1 MFACSIAKAQD
12 AYEPDD
18 SPSLNAP
25 HLDYGAAPQQHNFHQ
40 IADEDWAIYWLDANL
55 RTYVQLQPV
64 ASALSNKWHAEL
76 YYTEDGDLT
85 LNRTLVAQG
94 DFGVSGLNL
103 IGDSRPTAGRLFWV
117 RISAIDANF
126 IGASTN
132 YTMSLDGEAL
142 PPGGADVYESDDVP
156 SLDSPHLDYGAA
168 PQLHNFHQNSDNDW
182 AIYWLAANLRTYV
195 QLQPQA
201 GATTNNWH
209 AELYY
214 TENGDLTLSRTFVA
228 QGDFGLS
235 GLTLTGDSLPT
246 AGRLFWVRIYA
257 NDPNFIGLS
266 TGYSLSLSGEVL
278 PGNGPDAFE
287 PDNQPSLDSP
297 HLDYGAAPQ
306 IHNFHQNADND
317 WAIYWL
323 PENSRTFVQFQAQT
337 PTATN
342 KWHAELY
349 YTEDGDQSL
358 TRTLAAQGDF
368 GVSGLSL
375 IGDSR
380 AAAGRLF
387 WVRIRAIDT
396 SFVGPTSNYTISLGG
411 QTLPP
416 PCTPALIAPA
426 TLNTTTMP
434 LSWTNATGCPTPENY
449 ELRYA
454 TSTTGPWTT
463 TIVNAPALAT
473 NLVAPGNG
481 TYFSNIRA
489 CASATNCSAYSANVQ
504 TVVGTSAANEAY
516 YFHHTNP
523 QGSIIATTN
532 IAGVVVHRARFAPF
546 GTRTNRP
553 ITAGGITT
561 TPVIGL
567 GFAGKWEDEQLRLN
581 YFGGRFYDPMLSRF
595 VSLDP
600 ASMTVGDIQS
610 FNRYAYAN
618 NNPLGFVDPN
628 GNNILAV
635 TDWIDFGT
643 DVGGLLVSQIVY
655 TAAVINGDE
664 AVANEAI
671 KVMEEKR
678 LDAAI
683 STFGIIDPVPLA
695 GRAIKRFAHGAE
707 AAAGAGKAANKAE
720 AFVDAAGACRGS
732 KCSLPG
738 RCFVAGTLVLTKAG
752 LVPIETV
759 LVGDLVASREPE
771 TGIQAWKPVTQL
783 FKNLDRR
790 ILAVEFRN
798 IWNVSET
805 LQVTPNHP
813 FAVMGKGWV
822 NAANLSS
829 GDQIQTYTGDAVYV
843 VGIQNAVSQDTY
855 NFEVADFHTYFVGGN
870 QVWVHNSCL
879 DPNSVAE
886 AILNAERS
894 GSGLKEDAGHRAAS
908 FLTKAQLA
916 AGKVF
921 SDIGGDGTTRTILQ
935 TLGEFQGKKGLEKGI
950 YEFILD
956 ASGKITHQRFVS
968 GGAITGVINQTV
980 KKSP

>member
-1 MFACSIAKAQD
+1 MVLRVIAFLFIVLFTASSFAQD

-18 SPSLNAP
+18 VPSLNSP
-25 HLDYGAAPQQHNFHQ
+25 HLDGGVIQNHNFHQ
-40 IADEDWAIYWLDANL
+40 VGDTDWGIYWLEPNF
-55 RTYVQLQPV
+55 RSTVQFQPITNTNV
-64 ASALSNKWHAEL
+64 
-76 YYTEDGDLT
+76 
-85 LNRTLVAQG
+85 NR
-94 DFGVSGLNL
+94 
-103 IGDSRPTAGRLFWV
+103 
-117 RISAIDANF
+117 
-126 IGASTN
+126 
-132 YTMSLDGEAL
+132 
-142 PPGGADVYESDDVP
+142 
-156 SLDSPHLDYGAA
+156 
-168 PQLHNFHQNSDNDW
+168 
-182 AIYWLAANLRTYV
+182 
-195 QLQPQA
+195 
-201 GATTNNWH
+201 WH

-214 TENGDLTLSRTFVA
+214 TENGDTSLARTLVA
-228 QGDFGLS
+228 QGDFGVS

-246 AGRLFWVRIYA
+246 AGRLY
-257 NDPNFIGLS
+257 
-266 TGYSLSLSGEVL
+266 
-278 PGNGPDAFE
+278 
-287 PDNQPSLDSP
+287 
-297 HLDYGAAPQ
+297 
-306 IHNFHQNADND
+306 
-317 WAIYWL
+317 WAK
-323 PENSRTFVQFQAQT
+323 V
-337 PTATN
+337 
-342 KWHAELY
+342 
-349 YTEDGDQSL
+349 
-358 TRTLAAQGDF
+358 
-368 GVSGLSL
+368 
-375 IGDSR
+375 
-380 AAAGRLF
+380 
-387 WVRIRAIDT
+387 RAIDAG
-396 SFVGPTSNYTISLGG
+396 FVGTASRYSMVSAATPINAFTA
-411 QTLPP
+411 
-416 PCTPALIAPA
+416 CTPTYLAPA
-426 TLNTTTMP
+426 TSSTTNIP
-434 LSWTNATGCPTPENY
+434 VSWNNSNGCTVPATY
-449 ELRYA
+449 ELRLA
-454 TSTTGPWTT
+454 PTISGPWTT
-463 TIVNAPALAT
+463 TIVSAPALAT